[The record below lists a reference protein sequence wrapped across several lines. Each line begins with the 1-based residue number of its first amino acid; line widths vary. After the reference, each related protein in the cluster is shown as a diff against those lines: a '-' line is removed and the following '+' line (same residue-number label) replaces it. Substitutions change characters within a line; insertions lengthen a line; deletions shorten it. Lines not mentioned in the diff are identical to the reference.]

1 LNKADFIIK
10 RSFDVM
16 CSFSGLLLIWWVIL
30 LSWVIVRLTTG
41 EPGFFIQTRV
51 GKEGKLFNVIK
62 LRTMK
67 NSTTVHT
74 TVTSV
79 DDVRITKVG
88 AFLRKTKLDELPQ
101 LINVLIGDM
110 SLVGPRPDVP
120 GFADKLSGDD
130 RVMLSIRPGITGPA
144 TIFYRNEEELLAL
157 QEDPEKYNE
166 EVIFPK
172 KVELNKIYI
181 NEYSFFKDLFYIK
194 QTILG

>member
-1 LNKADFIIK
+1 
-10 RSFDVM
+10 M
-16 CSFSGLLLIWWVIL
+16 IWWVIL
-30 LSWVIVRLTTG
+30 ISWVIVRLTTG

-51 GKEGKLFNVIK
+51 GKEGELFNVIK
-62 LRTMK
+62 LRTMRS
-67 NSTTVHT
+67 STTVHT

-101 LINVLIGDM
+101 LINVLRGDM

-120 GFADKLSGDD
+120 GFADTLSGDD
-130 RVMLSIRPGITGPA
+130 RIMLSIRPGITGPA
-144 TIFYRNEEELLAL
+144 TIFFRNEEELLAL

-181 NEYSFFKDLFYIK
+181 NEYSFFKDLSYIK